1 MKININKI
9 CRELP
14 LHIPLVF
21 AALMCLLPLLWVFGS
36 ALKTQ
41 ETIFTDFSLI
51 PKSPMWKNFYDAWTK
66 AEFGRYFLNSL
77 FYTIV
82 VVTCIVLISSFAA
95 FAFSR
100 LNFKFKNTLYY
111 LFLAVLMIPVPGA
124 IVGLYL
130 LLNKL
135 GLVNTI
141 PGYLLPQVNGG
152 IPFGVYLMKTFID
165 KVPRELDESA
175 YIEGCNTFKLFWQ
188 IIFPLT
194 KPAMSVLIIFNV
206 LAVWNEY
213 MLAML
218 VLSDK
223 SLMPIQRGLMVFQ
236 GAHFVNYPLLMSGVI
251 ITIVPVVITYILM
264 QKYIISGIIQ
274 GALKG

>member
-1 MKININKI
+1 MKLSSRLLK
-9 CRELP
+9 ETP
-14 LHIPLVF
+14 LHIPLF
-21 AALMCLLPLLWVFGS
+21 LSALGCLLPLLWVLSS

-41 ETIFTDFSLI
+41 QTIFKDFSLF
-51 PKSPMWKNFYDAWTK
+51 PKNPMFRNFYEAWTK
-66 AEFGRYFLNSL
+66 AEFGRYFLNSA

-82 VVTCIVLISSFAA
+82 VVSCIILISSFAA

-100 LNFKFKNTLYY
+100 LNFKFKNSLYY

-135 GLVNTI
+135 GLVNTVI
-141 PGYLLPQVNGG
+141 GYLLPQINGG
-152 IPFGVYLMKTFID
+152 IPFGIYLMKTFID
-165 KVPRELDESA
+165 KIPKELDESA
-175 YIEGCNTFKLFWQ
+175 YIEGCNNFRLFWQ
-188 IIFPLT
+188 IIFPLA
-194 KPAMSVLIIFNV
+194 KPAIGVLVIFNA

-251 ITIVPVVITYILM
+251 ITIVPIVIVYILM
-264 QKYIISGIIQ
+264 QKYIISGLIQ